1 MWFKTKGVSLMAK
14 LISAVPVNKKII
26 FLGDKNQLTSVEAG
40 SVFGDIC
47 QTQSSSNL
55 FSQSKL
61 DFLNQFSE
69 FDITK
74 HLIQKPNFLSD
85 HLVELQ
91 KSYRFDKNKGIGLIS
106 HAALSGHLDKLKIE
120 SFVNDNQVQIFTD
133 YQISDFESFFQ
144 LYEAYITEKDT
155 LKALKLFSETR
166 LLTPIHEGDFSV
178 TYFNQQIEN
187 YLKTKIH
194 LSPQNSFYHNQPI
207 MITQNDYH
215 LKLFNGDIGLIRK
228 DEKGDLQAYFEAED
242 GTLKQLNPNYINQY
256 RTVFAMTIHK
266 SQGSEFKNV
275 ALVLPQYDDS
285 LILSKELLYTGLTR
299 AKENL
304 WIFSKAE
311 ILEKTS
317 QIPAQRASGITERIL
332 KKENR

>member
-1 MWFKTKGVSLMAK
+1 MFENKYIQQRIEKADKLRELGYNPYSNDSKKDTTIAKFLSLVYRINPETRVALVAPTGKAAARIKESILIAKSQIPNLDENTKVLFDNINSSTIHRLLAYKSGTRYFKHHAQNPLNYDIVIVDESSMIGVSLMAK

-133 YQISDFESFFQ
+133 YQTSDFESFFQ
-144 LYEAYITEKDT
+144 LFIKFFSFAY
-155 LKALKLFSETR
+155 
-166 LLTPIHEGDFSV
+166 H
-178 TYFNQQIEN
+178 
-187 YLKTKIH
+187 
-194 LSPQNSFYHNQPI
+194 
-207 MITQNDYH
+207 
-215 LKLFNGDIGLIRK
+215 
-228 DEKGDLQAYFEAED
+228 
-242 GTLKQLNPNYINQY
+242 
-256 RTVFAMTIHK
+256 
-266 SQGSEFKNV
+266 
-275 ALVLPQYDDS
+275 
-285 LILSKELLYTGLTR
+285 
-299 AKENL
+299 
-304 WIFSKAE
+304 
-311 ILEKTS
+311 
-317 QIPAQRASGITERIL
+317 
-332 KKENR
+332 